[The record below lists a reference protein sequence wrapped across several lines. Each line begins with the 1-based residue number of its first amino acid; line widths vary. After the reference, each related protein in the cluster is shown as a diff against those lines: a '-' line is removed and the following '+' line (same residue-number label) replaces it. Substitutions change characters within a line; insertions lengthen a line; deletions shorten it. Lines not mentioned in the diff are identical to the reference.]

1 MIPPRLEWLLPVPVE
16 VPPELSGFGP
26 AVSTLLARRGI
37 DTPERLARFLGSGP
51 GDLPPLSVMPDAQ
64 RALDRIEAALATGES
79 IAIWGDYDADGMTA
93 VAVWVLA
100 LRALGVDPVRYV
112 PSRLAEGYGLS
123 AAGLR
128 SLAARGVRLVITC
141 DCGVGAVQEVALAG
155 ELGMDVVVTDHHMP
169 GPVLPAAV
177 AVVDPHRS
185 DSVYPDPDLTGAGV
199 AYRLA
204 AELVAR
210 HGIVVPDLAA
220 VAALGTVADM
230 APMTGE
236 SRIIVRLGLDELATT
251 AHPGLRGLLQRAGA
265 DPAHPTARD
274 IGFGVVPRLN
284 AAGRIADAEL
294 ALDLLVE
301 RNREAAERLLDEL
314 EVVHLR
320 RRALTTTAIATG
332 RALAAE
338 AGVAAGPMALRDDTW
353 PAGLLGLVAGRL
365 ADELGRPVAA
375 ATLVDSEVR
384 GSVRATTDFDV
395 VRALDAC
402 GTWLTNWG
410 GHPAAGG
417 FSTGPDTWDAFASA
431 FEALPRPFPEDLVA
445 DTGGPGRLSVDL
457 VIPARLAT
465 WDLLE
470 ELGRL
475 EPYGPGNAEPV
486 LAVTGLTVGDVRRVG
501 AGEDHLSF
509 RLRRGLETMDA
520 IAFGVG
526 AGAEMPVPGQAVDV
540 AATLEERHV
549 DGEPRL
555 QLRVVDFATADAS
568 PIAARRRQAS
578 VAAGA

>member
-16 VPPELSGFGP
+16 VPPELPGFGP

-301 RNREAAERLLDEL
+301 RDREAAERLLDEL

-431 FEALPRPFPEDLVA
+431 FGALPRPFPDGLAV

-568 PIAARRRQAS
+568 PIAARRRQAP
-578 VAAGA
+578 VAAGT

>member
-1 MIPPRLEWLLPVPVE
+1 
-16 VPPELSGFGP
+16 
-26 AVSTLLARRGI
+26 
-37 DTPERLARFLGSGP
+37 
-51 GDLPPLSVMPDAQ
+51 
-64 RALDRIEAALATGES
+64 
-79 IAIWGDYDADGMTA
+79 
-93 VAVWVLA
+93 
-100 LRALGVDPVRYV
+100 
-112 PSRLAEGYGLS
+112 
-123 AAGLR
+123 
-128 SLAARGVRLVITC
+128 
-141 DCGVGAVQEVALAG
+141 
-155 ELGMDVVVTDHHMP
+155 
-169 GPVLPAAV
+169 
-177 AVVDPHRS
+177 
-185 DSVYPDPDLTGAGV
+185 
-199 AYRLA
+199 
-204 AELVAR
+204 
-210 HGIVVPDLAA
+210 VVPDLAA

-301 RNREAAERLLDEL
+301 RDREAAERLLDEL

-431 FEALPRPFPEDLVA
+431 FEALPRPFPDGLAV

-526 AGAEMPVPGQAVDV
+526 AGAAMPVPGQAVDV

-568 PIAARRRQAS
+568 PIAARRRQAP
-578 VAAGA
+578 VAAGT

>member
-301 RNREAAERLLDEL
+301 RDREAAERLLDEL

-431 FEALPRPFPEDLVA
+431 FEALPRPFPDGLAV

-568 PIAARRRQAS
+568 PIAARRRQAP
-578 VAAGA
+578 VAAGT

>member
-301 RNREAAERLLDEL
+301 RDREAAERLLDEL

-395 VRALDAC
+395 VRALDVC

-431 FEALPRPFPEDLVA
+431 FEALSRPFPEDLVA

-568 PIAARRRQAS
+568 PIAARRRQAP
-578 VAAGA
+578 VAAGT

>member
-16 VPPELSGFGP
+16 VPPELPGFGP

-301 RNREAAERLLDEL
+301 RDREAAERLLDEL

-431 FEALPRPFPEDLVA
+431 FGALPRPFPDGLAV

-526 AGAEMPVPGQAVDV
+526 AGAAMPVPGQAVDV

-568 PIAARRRQAS
+568 PIAARRRQAP
-578 VAAGA
+578 VAAGT